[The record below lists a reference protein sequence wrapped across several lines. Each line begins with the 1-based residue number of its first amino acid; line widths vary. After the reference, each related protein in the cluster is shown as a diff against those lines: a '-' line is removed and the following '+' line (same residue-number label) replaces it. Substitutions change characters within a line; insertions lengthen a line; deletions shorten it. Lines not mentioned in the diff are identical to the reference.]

1 MGQVGRM
8 DPGGVDMTIDEAIKT
23 IDIMLPGN
31 RFDNDMK
38 TAWINE
44 IEGKIFEELHMGD
57 RLLRETDTPIDSI
70 KPGQIIFWW
79 RKGNHQWT
87 NEILESQEPAED
99 EEDHGYAVEINPLN
113 MCPPPPKKVIN
124 ELKPYRY
131 ESNKQT
137 MLIAPDRFSDVYTHY
152 VIAKMHAA
160 DSEIEEYNNE
170 VILYTAA
177 IQDFYGWYLRAYG
190 QEGPSGYI
198 F

>member
-8 DPGGVDMTIDEAIKT
+8 DPGGADMTIDEAIKT
-23 IDIMLPGN
+23 IDIILPGN
-31 RFDNDMK
+31 RFDNDIK
-38 TAWINE
+38 TMWINE

-57 RLLRETDTPIDSI
+57 RLLRETDIPVDRL

-79 RKGNHQWT
+79 REGNSWT
-87 NEILESQEPAED
+87 NNLLKDQTD
-99 EEDHGYAVEINPLN
+99 TDGDDDHGYADQINPLD

-124 ELKPYRY
+124 ELKPYQY
-131 ESNKQT
+131 DSDKQT
-137 MLIAPDRFSDVYTHY
+137 QLIAPDRFSDVYTHY

-177 IQDFYGWYLRAYG
+177 IQDFYGWYLRSYG
-190 QEGPSGYI
+190 QECPSGYI